1 MSAIAVIPAR
11 GGSKRIPHKN
21 IIDFC
26 GRPMIA
32 WTIQAALES
41 SLFDRVLVSTEDPEI
56 AAVSREWGAECPFLR
71 EDCHDDHSG
80 VSEATIHA
88 LGQAREYYG
97 EDHEIV
103 VQLMANCPLRQA
115 EDIVSHLEVFR
126 SQQRSFQ
133 ISCFA
138 FGWMNPWW
146 ALTLDAEGRG
156 QRLFPQQQGRRSQD
170 LPPLYCPTGAIWIA
184 RTDALLEQGSFY
196 GEPLRYE
203 PLDWIRAVDIDTG
216 ADLRMARCLR
226 QLLEEA

>member
-21 IIDFC
+21 VIDFC

-56 AAVSREWGAECPFLR
+56 AAISREWGAECPFLR
-71 EDCHDDHSG
+71 EGCHDDHSG

-97 EDHEIV
+97 EGHEIV

-126 SQQRSFQ
+126 GQRRTFQ
-133 ISCFA
+133 ISCFP

-156 QRLFPQQQGRRSQD
+156 QRSQD

-184 RTDALLEQGSFY
+184 RIDALLEQGSFY

-203 PLDWIRAVDIDTG
+203 PLDWMRAVDIDTRD
-216 ADLRMARCLR
+216 DLRMARCLR